1 MARSTM
7 LGGMV
12 AALAIAICAPATA
25 QTAGEGPERCPRLIA
40 WEGARVLPAAF
51 SRLAQAADDV
61 RITFVGHASFLIE
74 SPAGVSIVTDYNDF
88 VRPPGTPTIA
98 TMNIAHS
105 THHSRNPDPDI
116 AYLLPGW
123 GEDGTPARYNLEIDD
138 VWLRNVTTNIRGGM
152 GMAERDR
159 NSIFVFEV
167 AGLCIAHLG
176 HLHHTLTTDHLDALG
191 RIDVVLAPVDG
202 SYTLDTSGMMEV
214 LQSLQAPVVIPMHF
228 FGASTLERF
237 LAQMADAYEIT
248 RSEMPSITLSR
259 ATLPTAPTVIV
270 LPGR

>member
-12 AALAIAICAPATA
+12 AALAIAFASPTA

-88 VRPPGTPTIA
+88 VRPPGSPTIA
-98 TMNIAHS
+98 TTNIAHS
-105 THHSRNPDPDI
+105 THHSGKADHI

-123 GEDGTPARYNLEIDD
+123 ARTA
-138 VWLRNVTTNIRGGM
+138 RRHATT
-152 GMAERDR
+152 
-159 NSIFVFEV
+159 SKS
-167 AGLCIAHLG
+167 
-176 HLHHTLTTDHLDALG
+176 TT
-191 RIDVVLAPVDG
+191 
-202 SYTLDTSGMMEV
+202 
-214 LQSLQAPVVIPMHF
+214 
-228 FGASTLERF
+228 FG
-237 LAQMADAYEIT
+237 
-248 RSEMPSITLSR
+248 
-259 ATLPTAPTVIV
+259 
-270 LPGR
+270 